1 MINITLNQGGG
12 ELSQESVKQ
21 ISDYLLSG
29 DTATIGVFDIWA
41 EGDDVAL
48 ALTDRGVGLMMAL
61 HRHRDS
67 LSMDG
72 TTLRQV
78 IEWALTTTDELE
90 SAYRVQRRIQIERG
104 ANKLFNRRQ
113 MLPGGVISLD
123 PPRRRVRTVDLY

>member
-1 MINITLNQGGG
+1 MNITLNQGGG

-29 DTATIGVFDIWA
+29 HTATIGVFDIWA
-41 EGDDVAL
+41 EGDEVAL

-61 HRHRDS
+61 RQHRDS
-67 LSMDG
+67 LSMSG

-104 ANKLFNRRQ
+104 ANKLFNRRHI
-113 MLPGGVISLD
+113 LPGGVIALD
-123 PPRRRVRTVDLY
+123 APPRRRSTRNLY

>member
-1 MINITLNQGGG
+1 MNITLNQGGG

-21 ISDYLLSG
+21 ISDHLLSG
-29 DTATIGVFDIWA
+29 YTATIGVFDIWA
-41 EGDDVAL
+41 EGDEVAL

-61 HRHRDS
+61 HKHRDS

-104 ANKLFNRRQ
+104 AGKLVNRRQ

-123 PPRRRVRTVDLY
+123 PPRRRVRTSDLY